1 MFFIV
6 FIEREA
12 KILFQELLF
21 YNILIKK
28 TRIKRI
34 KNIDLLHELLFYG
47 ELSIVEIP
55 QGFKRY
61 ARGFK
66 IEIIDSKKYFTSITS

>member
-6 FIEREA
+6 FIEREG

-21 YNILIKK
+21 YNVLIKK

-34 KNIDLLHELLFYG
+34 KNIDLLHELIFYD
-47 ELSIVEIP
+47 ELSIVKIS

-61 ARGFK
+61 PRGFK
-66 IEIIDSKKYFTSITS
+66 V

>member
-1 MFFIV
+1 M

-21 YNILIKK
+21 YNVLIKK

-47 ELSIVEIP
+47 ELSIVKIS

-66 IEIIDSKKYFTSITS
+66 IEKIDSKKYFTSITS